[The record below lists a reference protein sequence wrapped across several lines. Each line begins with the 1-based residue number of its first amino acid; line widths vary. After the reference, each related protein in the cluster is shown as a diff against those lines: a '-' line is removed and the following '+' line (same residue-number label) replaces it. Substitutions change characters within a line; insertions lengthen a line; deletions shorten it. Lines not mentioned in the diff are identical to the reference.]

1 MYGIEYY
8 SKAAN
13 LINDD
18 NAKKNTK
25 TSIKSNLNTAQQQ
38 QQAQAQQQRQP
49 VASISS
55 TNMNHNDRGVQDELS
70 LLTDQLAFK
79 LQHLSKCP
87 EYLIPRPVYTG
98 NGSLSIATIR
108 ADSKGSLQS
117 SLTSTIH
124 SGKSTVSSCV
134 GKYYTDDFILLS
146 EFSEIEG
153 ES

>member
-8 SKAAN
+8 SKAN
-13 LINDD
+13 LINDH
-18 NAKKNTK
+18 NAKKSNK
-25 TSIKSNLNTAQQQ
+25 TSIKSNLNSAQR
-38 QQAQAQQQRQP
+38 QQAKQQREPQTEP
-49 VASISS
+49 VTSTAS
-55 TNMNHNDRGVQDELS
+55 TNMNHNDRGVQDEFS
-70 LLTDQLAFK
+70 LPTDQLAFK

-98 NGSLSIATIR
+98 DGSLSIATTQT
-108 ADSKGSLQS
+108 DSKGSLQS

-124 SGKSTVSSCV
+124 SGKSTVSSCA

>member
-13 LINDD
+13 LISDD
-18 NAKKNTK
+18 KDKKSNK
-25 TSIKSNLNTAQQQ
+25 LLIKSNLNTAQQQ
-38 QQAQAQQQRQP
+38 LKRQP
-49 VASISS
+49 QTQPLTS
-55 TNMNHNDRGVQDELS
+55 TVSLSMNHNDRDVQDELS

-87 EYLIPRPVYTG
+87 EYLMPRPVYTG
-98 NGSLSIATIR
+98 NGSLSISTTQV
-108 ADSKGSLQS
+108 DLKGSLQS

-124 SGKSTVSSCV
+124 SSRSSVSSSA